1 MRRTRVNWLVSI
13 VLYFTVLV
21 VVVWAFFPF
30 YWFITTSFK
39 FPLDVMRATWL
50 PFVDFRPTLNNWHS
64 QILGRWP
71 ELSLGLKNS
80 FAISAFA
87 ALFSLLLGAFAA
99 YALAR
104 FKFTRWSNRNIMV
117 FFLSQRMLPPVVLV
131 IPFLIMMKTLGLT
144 DTQIG
149 LILINT
155 AITMPFT
162 VLILRDIFASIP
174 RELEE
179 AALVDGGSHLRI
191 LFQIV
196 FPLASSGLVAAG
208 ILAFALTWNEYMFA
222 LTLAR
227 KSAVTIPLQILGT
240 DSTQGIQYW
249 DTSVRGLIAILPPA
263 IVTLFVQR
271 YIIKGLTLGA
281 VKG

>member
-1 MRRTRVNWLVSI
+1 MRRKGVKWFVSMA
-13 VLYFTVLV
+13 LYLIILF

-30 YWFITTSFK
+30 YWFIATSFK

-50 PFVDFRPTLNNWHS
+50 PWVDFRPTLNNWHS

-80 FAISAFA
+80 FTISAFA
-87 ALFSLLLGAFAA
+87 ACFSLLLGSFAA

-155 AITMPFT
+155 AVTMPFT
-162 VLILRDIFASIP
+162 VLILRDIFAAIP

-179 AALVDGGSHLRI
+179 AALVDGCSHLRI
-191 LFQIV
+191 IFQIV
-196 FPLASSGLVAAG
+196 FPLAASGLVAAG

-227 KSAVTIPLQILGT
+227 KNAVTIPLQILGT

-263 IVTLFVQR
+263 VITLFVQR

>member
-1 MRRTRVNWLVSI
+1 MKRTRVNWLVSI

-50 PFVDFRPTLNNWHS
+50 PFLDFRPTLNNWYS

-80 FAISAFA
+80 FMISAVA

-131 IPFLIMMKTLGLT
+131 IPFLIMMKALGLT

-191 LFQIV
+191 IFQIV

-227 KSAVTIPLQILGT
+227 KSAITIPLQILGT

>member
-1 MRRTRVNWLVSI
+1 
-13 VLYFTVLV
+13 
-21 VVVWAFFPF
+21 
-30 YWFITTSFK
+30 
-39 FPLDVMRATWL
+39 MRATWF
-50 PFVDFRPTLNNWHS
+50 PYVDFRPTLNNWSS
-64 QILGRWP
+64 QIVGRWP

-80 FAISAFA
+80 FTISAFTA
-87 ALFSLLLGAFAA
+87 CFSLLLGSFAA

-104 FKFTRWSNRNIMV
+104 FTFTRWSNRNIMV

-131 IPFLIMMKTLGLT
+131 VPFLIMMKTLSLT

-155 AITMPFT
+155 ATTMPFT

-179 AALVDGGSHLRI
+179 AALVDGCSYLRI
-191 LFQIV
+191 IFQIV
-196 FPLASSGLVAAG
+196 FPLAASGLIAAG

-227 KSAVTIPLQILGT
+227 KNAVTIPLQILGT

-263 IVTLFVQR
+263 VVTLFVQR